1 MVGVAPAWGSPRV
14 CLVEPLPQW
23 GASAG
28 VGASRYRV
36 AVTLT
41 ADTVRVFIHVVAA
54 TVWVGGQI
62 VLGGLLPTVRTLG
75 PDAPRMIANRFA
87 LLAWPAYVILL
98 FTGIWNALVI
108 DFDAY
113 PTSAKAWF
121 GFKMT
126 CFLITGGGA
135 ALHVLVKKK
144 WALALGGAMASLGAV
159 GTLLGAVAFTR
170 AV

>member
-1 MVGVAPAWGSPRV
+1 M
-14 CLVEPLPQW
+14 
-23 GASAG
+23 
-28 VGASRYRV
+28 
-36 AVTLT
+36 TLT
-41 ADTVRVFIHVVAA
+41 ADTVRVFIHVLAA

-75 PDAPRMIANRFA
+75 PDAPRKIANRFG

-113 PTSAKAWF
+113 PSSAKAWF

-144 WALALGGAMASLGAV
+144 WALALGGAMASLGAI

-170 AV
+170 AG